1 MVREH
6 RLHPSDLILPVF
18 VLAGE
23 NRTEAVAS
31 MPGVERMTLDRL
43 FPVAEQCL
51 TLGVPCLSMASSLAY
66 YDSYRSENLPQNL
79 TQAQRDFFGAH
90 TYGRTD
96 ADPSKKFHTQWSGD
110 RSESPV

>member
-51 TLGVPCLSMASSLAY
+51 TLGVPCLARASSSAAMQKPVSIVF
-66 YDSYRSENLPQNL
+66 DRRHARTARVAQSIIATRYRK
-79 TQAQRDFFGAH
+79 
-90 TYGRTD
+90 
-96 ADPSKKFHTQWSGD
+96 PSAIGI
-110 RSESPV
+110 